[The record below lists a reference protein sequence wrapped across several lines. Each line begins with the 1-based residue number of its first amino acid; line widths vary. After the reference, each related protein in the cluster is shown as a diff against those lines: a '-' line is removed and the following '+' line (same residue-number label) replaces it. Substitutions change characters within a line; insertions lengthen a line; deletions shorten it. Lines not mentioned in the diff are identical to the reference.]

1 VSNIQS
7 IEKEFA
13 GALAAA
19 GFPPAE
25 IIADGELHRIDGP
38 EDKRGKKS
46 GWYVLHAD
54 GIGGGAFGCYKTNIR
69 RKWRGSAPAAMTPG
83 ERDLW
88 RKRIKRRRELAEAE
102 RARVRAEAAK
112 ESRELWDH
120 ARAATAD
127 NPYCKHKGIKPF
139 GLKEF
144 HDRRTLI
151 VPISDTA
158 GDLVNV
164 QFIDKDGTKRFKTG
178 GEVAGC
184 SFQFGGEPSATGAVL
199 IGEGFAT
206 CASAFMATRAPAVC
220 AFNAGNLLAVARA
233 WRAKLPGAR
242 IVLLADDDH
251 RTEGNPGLT
260 KATEAARAVGGVL
273 AVPVFGANRP
283 DGATDFNDLQ
293 ALAGLG
299 AVRAIV
305 ERAAGDRTMQANAES
320 ASDTA
325 TPTDAEP
332 PAAAMLRI
340 VQTAIARTAGG
351 DAGALF
357 EVVGTLRDLRA
368 DHPADYARVR
378 ARIRRECRDVPIG
391 ELERQMR
398 SDVNT
403 TDEKS
408 VADLLIELADE
419 RCELFRDPDRMA
431 YALLDGGG
439 HRQCWPV
446 RSDGFREWL
455 AYSFYQQHGR
465 APTDLAITT
474 ALATIEGKAKFDGDE
489 RRTHLRVASLEG
501 AVWIDLCNEAW
512 QAVEVTATGWRVVDA
527 PPLHFIRTATMRALP
542 SPVAGGSVAPLWEIV
557 NIPDSDRLLVLTWML
572 ECFRSATPYAVLELT
587 GEQGSAKSTT
597 QHYLREL
604 IDPNRSNNRA
614 APKNVD
620 DVFVAAQ
627 NAHLM
632 SFENLSHLPAAYQD
646 ALCVL
651 ATGGGYSTRRLF
663 TNTDE
668 TVLDLKKPIA
678 LNGIAVI
685 VTAQDLSD
693 RALHI
698 DLPTIEARATAN
710 QIQQAFELHR
720 GAIFGGLLD
729 LLTRALAE
737 LQTVRT
743 EPLKLPRMA
752 DFAQLGEAVYRA
764 HGRPAGAF
772 LLDYEE
778 RRRESVHRTLEA
790 SPVAMAMLAYLDANP
805 GGFEGTIGRLHEVLA
820 GFRQDAES
828 WPKSAKGMGDAFRRL
843 APALRQIGVAAWASE
858 RRGMHGYACTLR
870 RVIQPSTHSANAAA
884 EGQIDSH
891 RSASAITRPH
901 VRDELHEP
909 DLTQQHSGEGTSKG
923 FCNVHRASS
932 DVLHEHDEHDLMQQ
946 HRREDTSKENR
957 NARGID
963 QPEIDL

>member
-1 VSNIQS
+1 MSDVPNI
-7 IEKEFA
+7 ETEFA
-13 GALAAA
+13 GALTAA
-19 GFPPAE
+19 GFPAAE

-38 EDKRGKKS
+38 EDRPGKKS
-46 GWYVLHAD
+46 GWYVLYAD
-54 GIGGGAFGCYKTNIR
+54 GIGGGEFGCWKTDLR
-69 RKWRGSAPAAMTPG
+69 RKWRGKAARSLADQYLMT
-83 ERDLW
+83 ER
-88 RKRIKRRRELAEAE
+88 IAKRRAHIEAE
-102 RARVRAEAAK
+102 RIRVRTDAAQAA
-112 ESRELWDH
+112 RALWDR
-120 ARAATAD
+120 ARPATAD
-127 NPYCKHKGIKPF
+127 NPYCTRKGIKPF

-144 HDRRTLI
+144 HDKRTLI
-151 VPISDTA
+151 APIHNAA

-164 QFIDKDGTKRFKTG
+164 QFIGADGVKRFKTG
-178 GEVAGC
+178 GEVAEC
-184 SFQFGGEPSATGAVL
+184 SFQFGGEPGADGVLL

-206 CASAFMATRAPAVC
+206 CASAFMATRAPVVC
-220 AFNAGNLLAVARA
+220 AFNAGNLLAVAGA

-251 RTEGNPGLT
+251 RTDGNPGLT
-260 KATEAARAVGGVL
+260 KATEAAQAVGGAL
-273 AVPVFGANRP
+273 AVPVFGENRP
-283 DGATDFNDLQ
+283 NGATDFNDLH
-293 ALAGLG
+293 ALAGLE

-305 ERAAGDRTMQANAES
+305 ERAASSGPMRANAGA
-320 ASDTA
+320 ASDTP

-340 VQTAIARTAGG
+340 VQAAIVRTADG

-368 DHPADYARVR
+368 DHPAEYARVR

-403 TDEKS
+403 ADEKS

-501 AVWIDLCNEAW
+501 AVWIDLCNDAW

-557 NIPDSDRLLVLTWML
+557 NIPEGDRLLVLTWML

-737 LQTVRT
+737 LQTVRM

-764 HGRPAGAF
+764 HGKLAGAF

-843 APALRQIGVAAWASE
+843 APALRQIGIAAWASE
-858 RRGMHGYACTLR
+858 RRGRQGYACSLR
-870 RVIQPSTHSANAAA
+870 RVSDPGMSSGDVGT
-884 EGQIDSH
+884 
-891 RSASAITRPH
+891 
-901 VRDELHEP
+901 RDEVHQVHHVHH
-909 DLTQQHSGEGTSKG
+909 DDAGSVASG
-923 FCNVHRASS
+923 
-932 DVLHEHDEHDLMQQ
+932 VLGEHGEHHLMQQ
-946 HRREDTSKENR
+946 HCGEDISKGNC
-957 NARGID
+957 NVDGAD
-963 QPEIDL
+963 DPEADV